1 MSGETL
7 NRQEHEAGTWSRNT
21 NEQHRISDT
30 DINQNDLT
38 MRGDQGWVYIGS
50 QMSCSCVMVMGWW
63 KSAGT
68 LIALIARVETPTRA
82 HPHMCKQQW
91 HETRR
96 KQWIYE
102 PWHCQ
107 CLMLTVCT
115 KGLSNAISILCM
127 YVLYMWKELTISRLD
142 LTWLPKSTHSSASSS
157 AWLLLIWDHY

>member
-1 MSGETL
+1 MTWWVVRLKKWARWFRERWNTEQTGTWGR
-7 NRQEHEAGTWSRNT
+7 NMKQEHQRATQDLRHGHQPKRSD
-21 NEQHRISDT
+21 NERRS
-30 DINQNDLT
+30 
-38 MRGDQGWVYIGS
+38 GVSVYIGS

-127 YVLYMWKELTISRLD
+127 YVLYMWKN
-142 LTWLPKSTHSSASSS
+142 WQ
-157 AWLLLIWDHY
+157 